1 MKSYPRDWIAWSIVA
16 ALLIVATVELISTV
30 TAAPAS
36 TVAEDGHRPAATD
49 LA

>member
-16 ALLIVATVELISTV
+16 AILIVATVELISTV
-30 TAAPAS
+30 HATRVS
-36 TVAEDGHRPAATD
+36 SVAEDGRRVAATD

>member
-16 ALLIVATVELISTV
+16 AIVVVATVTLVSTV
-30 TAAPAS
+30 HAARVS
-36 TVAEDGHRPAATD
+36 SVAEDGRRAGATD

>member
-16 ALLIVATVELISTV
+16 AIVIVATVTLISTV
-30 TAAPAS
+30 SATRAS
-36 TVAEDGHRPAATD
+36 SLAEDGRRAGATE